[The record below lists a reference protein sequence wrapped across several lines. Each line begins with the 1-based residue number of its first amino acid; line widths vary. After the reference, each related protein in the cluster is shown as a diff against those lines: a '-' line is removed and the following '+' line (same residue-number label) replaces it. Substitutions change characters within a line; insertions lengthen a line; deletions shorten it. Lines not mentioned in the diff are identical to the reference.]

1 MANIIRIKRRATGG
15 AAGAPASLANAEL
28 AFNEQDD
35 VLYYG
40 KGTGGAG
47 GTATT
52 VEAIGGR
59 GAFVGLAGDQS
70 ITGAKTFSGEV
81 NVPTPT
87 AISHAVNKAY
97 ADSLVP
103 NVLPG
108 SGITVATGDGSVT
121 IAADST
127 LARVASPTFTGT
139 PAAPTASAG
148 TNTTQ
153 IATTAFVQAA
163 VTAGSVASAA
173 KLTTARTISASGDAS
188 WSVSFDGSANAT
200 AALTLANS
208 GVSAGTYPKVTV
220 DSKGRVTAGTA
231 LATSDIPPLDAAKIT
246 TGTLTVGTSGNAATA
261 TKLAT
266 AWTVSATGDATWSVS
281 FDGSANAS
289 AALTLANSGVT
300 AGTHTKVTV
309 DAKGRVTAGAGLA
322 AADIPTIDH
331 NKISDFDTA
340 VQTSRLDQM
349 AAPTA
354 AVSMNSQRLTGLADP
369 TSTQDAATKN
379 YVDMAVQGLDP
390 KQSVRAA
397 STGNIATL
405 SGTMTID
412 GVALVA
418 GDRVLVKDQTTA
430 SQNGVYEVS
439 ASAWARAADMDA
451 WEELVSAYLF
461 VEQGTV
467 NADMGFL
474 CTVDGGG
481 TLGTTAVSFVQFNGA
496 GQIIAGNGL
505 NKNGNELSVGAGTGI
520 SVGATTVGLTG
531 QALALHNLGTNGLF
545 ARTGSDTV
553 AARSVA
559 ASGSG
564 VSVSNGDGVA
574 GNPTVSLSA
583 ALASV
588 GGLTPAA
595 DRLPYYTGASTAAL
609 ATFTAFG
616 RSLVDD
622 ADAATA
628 RTTLGLGS
636 LATQAVNNVAI
647 TGGSISGLTTFD
659 GVTIDGGTF

>member
-1 MANIIRIKRRATGG
+1 MANTIRIKRRAAGG
-15 AAGAPASLANAEL
+15 APGAPASLANAEL

-35 VLYYG
+35 ILYYG

-52 VEAIGGR
+52 VEVIGGR
-59 GAFVGLAGDQS
+59 GAFVGRVGDQS
-70 ITGAKTFSGEV
+70 VAGVKTFTGEV
-81 NVPTPT
+81 HVPTPT
-87 AISHAVNKAY
+87 AISHAVTKAY

-103 NVLPG
+103 NVLGG
-108 SGITVATGDGSVT
+108 SGITVTAGSGNVT
-121 IAADST
+121 IDADGT
-127 LARVASPTFTGT
+127 IARLASPTFTGT
-139 PAAPTASAG
+139 PSAPTAVAG
-148 TNTTQ
+148 TNSTQ
-153 IATTAFVQAA
+153 LATTAFVTAA
-163 VTAGSVASAA
+163 VTAGVVTSAG
-173 KLTTARTISASGDAS
+173 KLTTARTIGATGDAT

-208 GVSAGTYPKVTV
+208 GVSAGT
-220 DSKGRVTAGTA
+220 
-231 LATSDIPPLDAAKIT
+231 
-246 TGTLTVGTSGNAATA
+246 
-261 TKLAT
+261 
-266 AWTVSATGDATWSVS
+266 
-281 FDGSANAS
+281 
-289 AALTLANSGVT
+289 
-300 AGTHTKVTV
+300 HTKVTV
-309 DAKGRVTAGAGLA
+309 DAKGRVTAGAALA
-322 AADIPTIDH
+322 EADIPTLDH

-340 VQTSRLDQM
+340 VRTSRLDQM

-369 TSTQDAATKN
+369 TSAQDAATKN

-390 KQSVRAA
+390 KHSVRAA

-430 SQNGVYEVS
+430 SQNGVYVVS
-439 ASAWARAADMDA
+439 ASTWTRAADADT
-451 WEELVSAYLF
+451 WSELVSAYLF
-461 VEQGTV
+461 VEQGTI
-467 NADMGFL
+467 NADIGFL
-474 CTVDGGG
+474 STVDASG
-481 TLGTTAVSFVQFNGA
+481 TLGSTAVTFVQFNGA
-496 GQIIAGNGL
+496 GQVIAGNGL
-505 NKNGNELSVGAGTGI
+505 TKNGNTLTVGTANGLTTT
-520 SVGATTVGLTG
+520 STTVELTG
-531 QALALHNLGTNGLF
+531 QALALHNLGTNGLI
-545 ARTGSDTV
+545 ARTAAGTV

-564 VSVSNGDGVA
+564 ISVSNGDGVA

-609 ATFTAFG
+609 ATFTTFG

-636 LATQAVNNVAI
+636 IATQNANAVAI
-647 TGGSISGLTTFD
+647 TGGTID
-659 GVTIDGGTF
+659 NIVIDGGTF

>member
-1 MANIIRIKRRATGG
+1 MANTIRIKRRAAGG

-59 GAFVGLAGDQS
+59 GAFVGLVGDQS
-70 ITGAKTFSGEV
+70 VAGVKSFTGEV
-81 NVPTPT
+81 HVPTPT
-87 AISHAVNKAY
+87 AISHAVTKAY

-103 NVLPG
+103 NVLGG
-108 SGITVATGDGSVT
+108 SGITVTAGSGNVT
-121 IAADST
+121 IDADGT
-127 LARVASPTFTGT
+127 IARLASPTFTGT
-139 PAAPTASAG
+139 PNAPTAVAG
-148 TNTTQ
+148 TNSTQ
-153 IATTAFVQAA
+153 IATTAFVTAA
-163 VTAGSVASAA
+163 VTAGVVTSAG
-173 KLTTARTISASGDAS
+173 KLTTARTLGATGDAT
-188 WSVSFDGSANAT
+188 WSVTFDGTANVSSV
-200 AALTLANS
+200 LTLAAS
-208 GVSAGTYPKVTV
+208 GVLAGTYTKVTV
-220 DSKGRVTAGTA
+220 DAKGRVTSATT
-231 LATSDIPPLDAAKIT
+231 LAATDIPALDASKIT

-266 AWTVSATGDATWSVS
+266 ARTISASGDATWSVT
-281 FDGSANAS
+281 FDGSGNAT
-289 AALTLANSGVT
+289 AALTLASSGVT

-309 DAKGRVTAGAGLA
+309 DAKGRVTAGAALA
-322 AADIPTIDH
+322 ADDIPTLTAA
-331 NKISDFDTA
+331 KISNFDTQ
-340 VQTSRLDQM
+340 VRTSRLDQM
-349 AAPTA
+349 AAPTS
-354 AVSMNSQRLTGLADP
+354 AVNMNGQRLTGLSEP
-369 TSTQDAATKN
+369 TSSTDAATKN
-379 YVDMAVQGLDP
+379 YVDLAVQGLDP

-405 SGTMTID
+405 SGTMTVD
-412 GVALVA
+412 GVALAV
-418 GDRVLVKDQTTA
+418 GDRVLVKDQTA
-430 SQNGVYEVS
+430 AAQNGVYVVN
-439 ASAWARAADMDA
+439 ASTWTRASDMDT
-451 WEELVSAYLF
+451 WSELVSAYLF
-461 VEQGTV
+461 VEQGTI

-474 CTVDGGG
+474 STVDAGG
-481 TLGTTAVSFVQFNGA
+481 TLGSTAVTFVQFNGA

-505 NKNGNELSVGAGTGI
+505 TKNGNTLTVGTANGLT
-520 SVGATTVGLTG
+520 STSTTVELTG
-531 QALALHNLGTNGLF
+531 QALALHNLGTSGLI
-545 ARTGSDTV
+545 ARTAAGTV

-622 ADAATA
+622 ADAASA
-628 RTTLGLGS
+628 RVTLGLGS
-636 LATQAVNNVAI
+636 LATQAANNVAI
-647 TGGSISGLTTFD
+647 TGG
-659 GVTIDGGTF
+659 TIDNVVFDGGTF

>member
-59 GAFVGLAGDQS
+59 GAFIGLAGDQS

-87 AISHAVNKAY
+87 ALSHAVNKAY

-108 SGITVATGDGSVT
+108 SDITVATGDGSVT

-188 WSVSFDGSANAT
+188 WSVSFDGSANA
-200 AALTLANS
+200 
-208 GVSAGTYPKVTV
+208 
-220 DSKGRVTAGTA
+220 
-231 LATSDIPPLDAAKIT
+231 
-246 TGTLTVGTSGNAATA
+246 
-261 TKLAT
+261 
-266 AWTVSATGDATWSVS
+266 
-281 FDGSANAS
+281 S

-354 AVSMNSQRLTGLADP
+354 AVSINSQRLTSLADP
-369 TSTQDAATKN
+369 TSAQDAATKN

-397 STGNIATL
+397 SIGNIATL

-451 WEELVSAYLF
+451 WAELVSAYLF

-467 NADMGFL
+467 NADVGFL
-474 CTVDGGG
+474 CTVDGDG

-496 GQIIAGNGL
+496 GQILAGNGL

-553 AARSVA
+553 AARSVVT
-559 ASGSG
+559 SGSG

-574 GNPTVSLSA
+574 GNPTISLSA

-622 ADAATA
+622 VDAATA

-636 LATQAVNNVAI
+636 LATQAANNVAI

-659 GVTIDGGTF
+659 GVTIDCGTF

>member
-59 GAFVGLAGDQS
+59 GAFIGLAGDQS

-87 AISHAVNKAY
+87 ALSHAVNKAY

-188 WSVSFDGSANAT
+188 WSVSFDGSANA
-200 AALTLANS
+200 
-208 GVSAGTYPKVTV
+208 
-220 DSKGRVTAGTA
+220 
-231 LATSDIPPLDAAKIT
+231 
-246 TGTLTVGTSGNAATA
+246 
-261 TKLAT
+261 
-266 AWTVSATGDATWSVS
+266 
-281 FDGSANAS
+281 S

-354 AVSMNSQRLTGLADP
+354 AVSINSQRLTSLADP
-369 TSTQDAATKN
+369 TSAQDAATKN

-397 STGNIATL
+397 SIGNIATL

-451 WEELVSAYLF
+451 WAELVSAYLF

-467 NADMGFL
+467 NADVGFL
-474 CTVDGGG
+474 CTVDGDG

-496 GQIIAGNGL
+496 GQILAGNGL

-553 AARSVA
+553 AARSVVT
-559 ASGSG
+559 SGSG

-574 GNPTVSLSA
+574 GNPTISLSA

-622 ADAATA
+622 VDAATA

-636 LATQAVNNVAI
+636 LATQAANNVAI

-659 GVTIDGGTF
+659 GVTIDCGTF